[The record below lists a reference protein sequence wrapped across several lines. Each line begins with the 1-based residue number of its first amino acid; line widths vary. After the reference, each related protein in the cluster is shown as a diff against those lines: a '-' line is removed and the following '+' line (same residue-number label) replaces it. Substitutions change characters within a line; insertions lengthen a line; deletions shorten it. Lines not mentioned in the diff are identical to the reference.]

1 LWNFHRRLLSNRFLT
16 NLANSDSTAGSGF
29 KMPSSE
35 TENQVIIHDL
45 ASSRWLHFT
54 NPHQIIEANKIDEV
68 LPALER
74 IESLVMSEGWYAAGY
89 ISYEAAGAFDTAL
102 CTHAAVDLP
111 LLWFGLYSTPGPF
124 ELPRPDFTAY
134 SLGGLVPSVGKHE
147 YKRAIKKIKQYI
159 HSGETY
165 QVNYTMQLQSSFS
178 GDPWHLFLAMV
189 QAQKAGY
196 AAWVDTGRRVICSAS
211 PELFFRLEEERLIC
225 QPMKG
230 TVKRGRTF
238 AEDEAFAEWLQRSEK
253 NRAEN
258 LMIVD
263 MIRNDM
269 GRVAEPG
276 SVQTTS
282 LFDVERRPT
291 LWQMTSTV
299 TARCSASLTEIMAV
313 LFPCASITGA
323 PKFRTTQI
331 VAELELIPRGI
342 YTGCIGYIAPGR
354 IAQFNV
360 AIRTAVVDRLE
371 GRVIYGAGGGIVWDS
386 DGEDEYNEALL
397 KARVLEEQRPEFS
410 LLETIL
416 WTPED
421 SYYLLEYHL
430 RRLKN
435 SAVYFD
441 FQVDIDNIRSQL
453 QSKADAFGCEPK
465 KIRLLVSIA
474 GGVQIAV
481 MAVEKQD
488 RPLRIQLAREPVDSS
503 EIFLYHKT
511 TCRQIYESAQ
521 KEFPDCDDVL
531 LWNERG
537 ELTESCIAN
546 LVVQLDGKLLT
557 PPVESGLLPGVFRAS
572 LIEQGRIVEQRITV
586 GDLKRC
592 TKIYLVNSVKKWREA
607 DLIFRTAD
615 RNAPD

>member
-1 LWNFHRRLLSNRFLT
+1 
-16 NLANSDSTAGSGF
+16 
-29 KMPSSE
+29 MPSSE
-35 TENQVIIHDL
+35 VKNQVILHDL
-45 ASSRWLHFT
+45 TSSRWFHFT
-54 NPHQIIEANKIDEV
+54 NPHQIVEARRIDEV

-74 IESLVMSEGWYAAGY
+74 IERLVTDEGWYAAGY
-89 ISYEAAGAFDTAL
+89 ISYEAAGAFDSAL
-102 CTHAAVDLP
+102 CTHAAGDLP
-111 LLWFGLYSTPGPF
+111 LLWFGLYSTPGLF
-124 ELPRPDFTAY
+124 ELPRPDFGAY
-134 SLGGLVPSVGKHE
+134 TLGSLVPSVDKRE
-147 YKRAIKKIKQYI
+147 YERAIDRIKQYI
-159 HSGETY
+159 HSGDTY
-165 QVNYTMQLQSSFS
+165 QVNYTLQLQFLFS

-189 QAQKAGY
+189 HAQKAGY
-196 AAWVDTGRRVICSAS
+196 AAWIDAGHNVICSVS
-211 PELFFRLEEERLIC
+211 PELFFRLEGDRLIC
-225 QPMKG
+225 KPMKG
-230 TVKRGRTF
+230 TVKRGRTL
-238 AEDEAFAEWLQRSEK
+238 AEDEAFAEWLQHSEK

-263 MIRNDM
+263 MIRNDL

-276 SVQTTS
+276 TVQTTS

-299 TARCSASLTEIMAV
+299 TARCSESLKEIMAV

-331 VAELELIPRGI
+331 IEELESIPRGV
-342 YTGCIGYIAPGR
+342 YTGCIGYFAPGR

-371 GRVIYGAGGGIVWDS
+371 GRACYGAGGGIVWDS
-386 DGEDEYNEALL
+386 DGDDEYTEALL

-416 WTPED
+416 WTPEE
-421 SYYLLEYHL
+421 SYFLLDYHL
-430 RRLKN
+430 KRLKD
-435 SAVYFD
+435 SATYFD
-441 FQVDIDNIRSQL
+441 FTVDIDGIRLQL
-453 QSKADAFGCEPK
+453 QRRVDEFAGFPQR
-465 KIRLLVSIA
+465 IRLLVSNA
-474 GGVQIAV
+474 GKAQIESIV
-481 MAVEKQD
+481 MAIEKPD
-488 RPLRIQLAREPVDSS
+488 RLLRIQLAREPVDSA

-511 TCRQIYESAQ
+511 TCRKIYESAQ

-546 LVVQLDGKLLT
+546 LVVQLHGRLLT

-572 LIEQGRIVEQRITV
+572 LIEQGRIAEQKITV

-592 TKIYLVNSVKKWREA
+592 TKIYLINSVRKWRQA
-607 DLIFRTAD
+607 ILIR
-615 RNAPD
+615 